1 MKKILMIICL
11 KINSNLV
18 YKISSSKN
26 KNGIL
31 INYKIRPFFKNA
43 V

>member
-18 YKISSSKN
+18 YKISSSTIE
-26 KNGIL
+26 NGIS
-31 INYKIRPFFKNA
+31 IDFKIRPFFENA